1 MSTSYS
7 PKTVTDGLILCL
19 DAANTKSYPGSG
31 TTWYDLTTNASNCT
45 LTNGPSFQTT
55 NKGIISFDGAN
66 DYASLP
72 TISST
77 TAGFSITLWINASRW
92 ALPSCPCADVSGIV
106 DWSTGYW
113 NYASVFANAGGP
125 GFVIYNQSS
134 SPVGVSVGFGVAG
147 SDLNRWY
154 HLVSTF
160 GPSPNGILKT
170 YTNGAF
176 ISQASLP
183 GNNGDFTVTAAP
195 SIAAYNRHCGT
206 CYLEAKIAHLSFYN
220 RPITASEVLQNY
232 NSTKGR
238 FGL

>member
-1 MSTSYS
+1 MSYKNG
-7 PKTVTDGLILCL
+7 PRIVTEGLMLHL
-19 DAANTKSYPGSG
+19 DAANPKSYVGSG
-31 TTWYDLTTNASNCT
+31 TNWTDLTKSENNAT
-45 LTNGPSFQTT
+45 LVNGPAFSSS
-55 NKGIISFDGAN
+55 NGGSLSFDGIN

-77 TAGFSITLWINASRW
+77 TAGFSIAMWINASRW

-113 NYASVFANAGGP
+113 NYASVYAGSGGP
-125 GFVIYNQSS
+125 AFVIYNQST
-134 SPVGVSVGFGVAG
+134 SPVGVSVGFNVGG

-154 HLVSTF
+154 YLVSTF
-160 GPSPNGILKT
+160 GPSPNGVLKS

-195 SIAAYNRHCGT
+195 SIAAYNRHCGN
-206 CYLEAKIAHLSFYN
+206 CYLEAKLAQLSFYN
-220 RPITASEVLQNY
+220 RPLTSTEVLQNY
-232 NSTKGR
+232 NATKGR
-238 FGL
+238 YL